1 MLGWRIGS
9 RRLKFEH
16 FQDQNFDNRKIW
28 RNKHC
33 YWWWND
39 WIVAWRSNS
48 WILGQEI
55 IWWPSE
61 RGHCGYTTSESDRLD
76 EIQRAQEHTSEP
88 ACVFEIAFE
97 TLWFRLHSHSF
108 IWPYD
113 PSFDFNQ
120 LEKLEVVRNRV
131 LRSIVGWAPL
141 VDNDWHALM
150 QKKWNMHCTM
160 DWGIVG
166 WKISFCSE
174 DCICN
179 EFLGLC
185 YEWMISPP
193 KVACELLFKTS

>member
-16 FQDQNFDNRKIW
+16 FQNQNFDNINIW

-61 RGHCGYTTSESDRLD
+61 GGHCGYTTSESDRLD

-150 QKKWNMHCTM
+150 QKKMEYALRHGLGDCWL
-160 DWGIVG
+160 
-166 WKISFCSE
+166 E
-174 DCICN
+174 DFVLRRRLHLQWIP
-179 EFLGLC
+179 G
-185 YEWMISPP
+185 P
-193 KVACELLFKTS
+193 LLRVNDIPTKSGMWIII